1 MITTL
6 AQVKLEKKISDS
18 LFLISISL
26 ERYKEWIPGMFMQI
40 SLDVRSGSN
49 YWLDSK
55 AFSFASWGSPEARIL
70 VRREGSFTQEL
81 ISRSEVGFL
90 TSVRYP
96 FGDFL
101 LNSDSDKVFIAGGTG
116 ISVFLSYLDYITLS
130 RKDDHNTLIFNSNK
144 TAEENL
150 SKVYDKEVPRGVSV
164 KQFITD
170 PKSDRYTGRMNVDII
185 RREVLEMKSKEF
197 YVCGPPHFNMY
208 WGEKLRELGLKF
220 KVEQWINLSGD
231 KVQ

>member
-6 AQVKLEKKISDS
+6 AHVKLEKKVSDR
-18 LFLISISL
+18 LFLISVGL

-70 VRREGSFTQEL
+70 VRREGSFTREL

-101 LNSDSDKVFIAGGTG
+101 LNSHSDKVLIAGGAG
-116 ISVFLSYLDYITLS
+116 ISVFLSYLDFASLQG
-130 RKDDHNTLIFNSNK
+130 NSNRDTFIFYSTK
-144 TAEENL
+144 MMDEDISRIYERNIPKGTVVE
-150 SKVYDKEVPRGVSV
+150 
-164 KQFITD
+164 QFVTD
-170 PKSDRYTGRMNVDII
+170 STSDGYTGRMNIDII
-185 RREVLEMKSKEF
+185 KKNVPEIKSKE
-197 YVCGPPHFNMY
+197 YYICGPPSFNKY
-208 WGEKLRELGLKF
+208 WSEELGKLGV
-220 KVEQWINLSGD
+220 KVKMEQWINSTREG
-231 KVQ
+231 

>member
-70 VRREGSFTQEL
+70 VRREGFFTREL
-81 ISRSEVGFL
+81 VSRSEVGFL

-101 LNSDSDKVFIAGGTG
+101 LNSHSDKVLIAGGAG
-116 ISVFLSYLDYITLS
+116 ISVYLSYLDFIRLRGNDNKVTFLFCSAKRTEESLLRIYE
-130 RKDDHNTLIFNSNK
+130 KDIPS
-144 TAEENL
+144 
-150 SKVYDKEVPRGVSV
+150 GVIV
-164 KQFITD
+164 KQFITG
-170 PKSDRYTGRMNVDII
+170 PGSDGYTGRIIIDTIRKDISEI
-185 RREVLEMKSKEF
+185 KSKEF
-197 YVCGPPHFNMY
+197 YVCGPPHFNRY
-208 WGEKLRELGLKF
+208 WAEKLRELGLKF
-220 KVEQWINLSGD
+220 KMEQWITTGGEKL
-231 KVQ
+231 Q

>member
-6 AQVKLEKKISDS
+6 AHVKLEKKVSDR
-18 LFLISISL
+18 LFLISVGL

-70 VRREGSFTQEL
+70 VRREGSFTREL

-101 LNSDSDKVFIAGGTG
+101 LNSHSDKVLIAGGAG
-116 ISVFLSYLDYITLS
+116 ISVFLSYLDFASLQG
-130 RKDDHNTLIFNSNK
+130 NSNRDTFIFYSTK
-144 TAEENL
+144 MMDEDISRIYERNIPKGTVVE
-150 SKVYDKEVPRGVSV
+150 
-164 KQFITD
+164 QFVTD
-170 PKSDRYTGRMNVDII
+170 STSDGYTGRMNIDII
-185 RREVLEMKSKEF
+185 KKNVPKIKSKE
-197 YVCGPPHFNMY
+197 YYICGPPSFNKY
-208 WGEKLRELGLKF
+208 WSEELGKLGI
-220 KVEQWINLSGD
+220 KVKMEQWINSTREG
-231 KVQ
+231 